1 MISRREFLR
10 IAPATLVASPVL
22 AASGAGACDDAGQRL
37 ELREAR
43 LEPVLRRDLVRE
55 PVIVD
60 RVELLRRDGEYFVK
74 ATCTEGVSG
83 WAMANPGR
91 MPAAFG
97 ILPTRVAP
105 YFEGKDARDLDR
117 LIDGVFVHGSNYKW
131 QGLPF
136 WSCVA
141 RTEFALLDLLGKRS
155 GRPVHALI
163 GGKKRD
169 SVGVYYANGDREH
182 SAAWVVERLRE
193 SLAESGARAVK
204 FKLGA
209 RMRVTE
215 ASMNRDL
222 ELIALVREALGPDIV
237 LYADANSSYDVAT
250 AIRIGRL
257 MEEYA
262 YGFFE
267 EPVQFDY
274 LEETRQVA
282 DAIDIPVAGGEQESS
297 LWRFEWLI
305 GNRAVDIVQPD
316 LVYFGGLLRS
326 MRVAAM
332 AKRAGIDIVPHISPR
347 GLGALYMT
355 HFACA
360 VDNTTDFQE
369 YKGDNDPVPY
379 ELAEG
384 GGRFR
389 AVDGRLA
396 LPDAPGFGVRFDP
409 DWLAGLEPVPT

>member
-1 MISRREFLR
+1 MISRRELLKL
-10 IAPATLVASPVL
+10 APPAIVVSPAL
-22 AASGAGACDDAGQRL
+22 AANGNQACDDAMQRL

-74 ATCTEGVSG
+74 ATCAEGVSG

-91 MPAAFG
+91 MPSAFG

-105 YFEGKDARDLDR
+105 YFAGKDARDLDR

-155 GRPVHALI
+155 GQPVHALI
-163 GGKKRD
+163 GGKKRN

-182 SAAWVVERLRE
+182 SAAWVVDRLRE

-209 RMRVTE
+209 RMHFTE
-215 ASMNRDL
+215 ASMARDL
-222 ELIALVREALGPDIV
+222 ELVPLVREALGPDIV

-257 MEEYA
+257 MEEYG

-297 LWRFEWLI
+297 LWRFEWMI

-316 LVYFGGLLRS
+316 LHYFGGYIRAT
-326 MRVAAM
+326 RVARM
-332 AKRAGIDIVPHISPR
+332 AEAAGMPCTVHMSG
-347 GLGALYMT
+347 GLGYLNVL
-355 HFACA
+355 HF
-360 VDNTTDFQE
+360 VSYIPNPGPYQE
-369 YKGDNDPVPY
+369 FKGESGLPLTC
-379 ELAEG
+379 ETSTLECK
-384 GGRFR
+384 
-389 AVDGRLA
+389 DGSVRC
-396 LPDAPGFGVRFDP
+396 PSGPGFGVTIDP
-409 DWLAGLEPVPT
+409 EFVRKAERVTAL

>member
-1 MISRREFLR
+1 
-10 IAPATLVASPVL
+10 
-22 AASGAGACDDAGQRL
+22 
-37 ELREAR
+37 
-43 LEPVLRRDLVRE
+43 
-55 PVIVD
+55 
-60 RVELLRRDGEYFVK
+60 
-74 ATCTEGVSG
+74 
-83 WAMANPGR
+83 MA
-91 MPAAFG
+91 
-97 ILPTRVAP
+97 
-105 YFEGKDARDLDR
+105 
-117 LIDGVFVHGSNYKW
+117 
-131 QGLPF
+131 
-136 WSCVA
+136 
-141 RTEFALLDLLGKRS
+141 
-155 GRPVHALI
+155 
-163 GGKKRD
+163 
-169 SVGVYYANGDREH
+169 
-182 SAAWVVERLRE
+182 
-193 SLAESGARAVK
+193 
-204 FKLGA
+204 
-209 RMRVTE
+209 
-215 ASMNRDL
+215 RDL
-222 ELIALVREALGPDIV
+222 ELVPLVREALGPDIV

-257 MEEYA
+257 MEEYG

-297 LWRFEWLI
+297 LWRFEWMI

-379 ELAEG
+379 ELVEG

-389 AVDGRLA
+389 AVDGRLD